1 MNRKVLESVVLPT
14 VIAASMDG
22 KLVKNDIKFTAMV
35 GTDALADVTGKVKT
49 YKTIDIL
56 VGQMAKQNPYAT
68 TITLTIDVSG
78 LYQAKTPTDPVAA
91 ATAEKTKLVF
101 KKSQATANLAASTA
115 KLTSIAVWENS
126 SNPGQKAQFDEVQA
140 EKLAVADWL
149 AYLNAQIALQDAVI
163 SPPSGGGGTI

>member
-1 MNRKVLESVVLPT
+1 MSRKVLESITLPNS
-14 VIAASMDG
+14 ISASMDG

-35 GTDALADVTGKVKT
+35 GVDVVSDVTGKVKT

-68 TITLTIDVSG
+68 TVVLTIDIAG

-91 ATAEKTKLVF
+91 ATAEKTKLLF
-101 KKSQATANLAASTA
+101 KKSQATANLAALTA
-115 KLTSIAVWENS
+115 KLASIAVWANS
-126 SNPGQKAQFDEVQA
+126 SNPGQKAQFDEVDA
-140 EKLAVADWL
+140 EKTSVTDWL

-163 SPPSGGGGTI
+163 SPPGPGPI